1 MHQKMNKNIKSADMD
16 CKILIRKLGRM
27 AAIAVLLFT
36 WSGMTA
42 QNTSNNKSLITVKG
56 MVIDSHTKKPVAA
69 AQISDLENK
78 ASAVTDDK
86 GNFTIQL
93 LSLNSILKVVAY
105 DYSLSEVALRGRDNL
120 TVELFPNQFSDY
132 FHNVN
137 TLSGEKRNSAVS
149 SSIKITDKIDKSN
162 AMTADE
168 LLQYELAGDVR
179 GITRSGISGAGA
191 SLFIRG
197 INSLNA
203 NAQPLF
209 IVDGVIWNSLY
220 DATSVHQGF
229 FSNTLDNIDVNDI
242 ESISVLKD
250 GTSVYGSKASNGV
263 IIIKTKRGTS
273 PVTKINVS
281 ALAGYVTSPSGFP
294 MMKGDEFRVYAS
306 DLLKTQGVDWNSGS
320 SRFQFLE
327 ADPSNPM
334 IYYMYRNNTDWS
346 KEVYQNG
353 NVNSYNINVTGGDDK
368 ALYYFSLGYTG
379 NKDVVRTTSFQRIN
393 SRFNA
398 DLTFNKYIQM
408 GLNVGFSRIER
419 SLLDDGV
426 NRYSSPVW
434 MSKIKSPILN
444 PYNYTT
450 AGELAKEYARTDSF
464 DVGNPGAYIL
474 NSINKHKKFR
484 LNIGF
489 KPKVIITPELSFSTM
504 FDYNLDKSVER
515 RFVPL
520 FYKPVRIIPNLGLSY
535 NEINSQAMRNT
546 GVFDDSKLTYIKT
559 FNNTHHIS
567 AMLGWR
573 FVSNYYESDYIEEHN
588 TGQNNNTTIIGNRDF
603 FKVKGLNN
611 RTKSISNY
619 AGIDYNLHNRY
630 FISLAAAMDAS
641 SRFGN
646 ETKGG
651 FNLLGKSWG
660 IFPSVNASWIA
671 SAESFMKSLDFI
683 SFLKLKAGYGV
694 TGNDGILDNDA
705 MAYFAYMRFLGK
717 ANGIVIA
724 NLENPTLQW
733 ETTRRTNFGID
744 FTLFDRLTA
753 TFDYFMSNTSDLLVI
768 KDLPYVSG
776 LNKYWTNEGA
786 MKNNGFEASLNWR
799 ALNLKNF
806 KWEIGATVGH
816 YKNEITSL
824 PNGQY
829 LTSVY
834 DGEVITAVGNPAG
847 SFWGYKT
854 KGVFAKQTDAE
865 AAGLRIQNI
874 DGTFTYFGAGDM
886 IFDDPD
892 GNKLINELDKQVIGN
907 PNPDYYGN
915 ITSKISYKRFA
926 LNTIF
931 TYSYGNDVYNYQRSK
946 LEAGSDFSNQTS
958 AMLRRW
964 FFEGQKTDVP
974 KSYYGDP
981 MGNARFSDRWIED
994 GSYLKLKTITLSYE
1008 LPLKSDFIEGMHF
1021 WISANNLFTFTN
1033 YLGIDP
1039 ESSAMNSIYYQGV
1052 DTGLI
1057 PSTKSYYA
1065 GVKFNL

>member
-1 MHQKMNKNIKSADMD
+1 MNKYIKIADMD
-16 CKILIRKLGRM
+16 CTILNRKLGRM
-27 AAIAVLLFT
+27 TALAALLFV
-36 WSGMTA
+36 WYGLIA
-42 QNTSNNKSLITVKG
+42 QNPADNRSSITVKG
-56 MVIDSHTKKPVAA
+56 VVVDSHTKNPVSA
-69 AQISDLENK
+69 AQISDLDNK

-86 GNFTIQL
+86 GNFSIQL
-93 LSLNSILKVVAY
+93 PSLNSILKVVAY
-105 DYSLSEVALRGRDNL
+105 DYTPTEVSLRGRDYL
-120 TVELFPNQFSDY
+120 EIELFSDKFSNY
-132 FHNVN
+132 FQNIN
-137 TLSGEKRNSAVS
+137 TLTGEKRKSAVVS
-149 SSIKITDKIDKSN
+149 SVKSTGQTDNSN

-168 LLQYELAGDVR
+168 LLQYELSGDVR
-179 GITRSGISGAGA
+179 GITRSGLTGTGA

-229 FSNTLDNIDVNDI
+229 FSNTLDNIDIGDI

-263 IIIKTKRGTS
+263 IIVKTKRGTS

-281 ALAGYVTSPSGFP
+281 ALAGYITSPSKFP
-294 MMKGDEFRVYAS
+294 MMKGDEFRIYAS
-306 DLLKTQGVDWNSGS
+306 DLLKTQGFDWNSGS
-320 SRFQFLE
+320 SRFQFLG
-327 ADPSNPM
+327 ADPSDPM

-379 NKDVVRTTSFQRIN
+379 NKGVVKTTSFQRIN

-398 DLTFNKYIQM
+398 DLTFSKYIM
-408 GLNVGFSRIER
+408 AGLNVGFSRIER
-419 SLLDDGV
+419 SLLDDGI

-444 PYNYTT
+444 PYNYTSS
-450 AGELAKEYARTDSF
+450 GELAKDYARTDSF
-464 DVGNPGAYIL
+464 DVGNPAAYIQ
-474 NSINKHKKFR
+474 NSINNHKKFR

-489 KPKVIITPELSFSTM
+489 MPKVRITPELTLSTM

-520 FYKPVRIIPNLGLSY
+520 FYKPVRVIPNMGISY
-535 NEINSQAMRNT
+535 NEINSQVMRNT
-546 GVFDDSKLTYIKT
+546 GIFDDSRLTYVKD
-559 FNNTHHIS
+559 FNRIHHIS
-567 AMLGWR
+567 ALLGWR
-573 FVSNYYESDYIEEHN
+573 FSSNYYESDYIEEHN
-588 TGQNNNTTIIGNRDF
+588 TGQNNNTTIVGNRDF
-603 FKVKGLNN
+603 FQVKGLNN

-619 AGIDYNLHNRY
+619 ASVDYNLHNRY
-630 FISLAAAMDAS
+630 FVSLTAAMDAS

-651 FNLLGKSWG
+651 ISLLGKSWG
-660 IFPSVNASWIA
+660 VFPSVNVSWTA
-671 SAESFMKSLDFI
+671 SAESFMQSLDFI

-705 MAYFAYMRFLGK
+705 LAYFAFMRFLGK
-717 ANGIVIA
+717 ANGLVIA
-724 NLENPTLQW
+724 NLENPALKW
-733 ETTRRTNFGID
+733 ETTRRANIGID
-744 FTLFDRLTA
+744 LTLFNRLTA
-753 TFDYFMSNTSDLLVI
+753 TFDYFLSNTSDLLVI

-776 LNKYWTNEGA
+776 LNKYWTNDGTL
-786 MKNNGFEASLNWR
+786 KNNGFEASLNWR
-799 ALNLKNF
+799 ALNLKNL

-824 PNGQY
+824 PGGEY

-834 DGEVITAVGNPAG
+834 DGQVITAVGNPAG

-854 KGVFAKQTDAE
+854 KGVFARQSDAE
-865 AAGLRIQNI
+865 TAGLHIQNA

-915 ITSKISYKRFA
+915 ITSKISFKRFA

-946 LEAGSDFSNQTS
+946 LESGSDFSNQTS

-964 FFEGQKTDVP
+964 IFEGQNTDIP
-974 KSYYGDP
+974 KSYYADP
-981 MGNARFSDRWIED
+981 MGNSRFSDRWIED
-994 GSYLKLKTITLSYE
+994 GSYLKLKTLTLSYE
-1008 LPLKSDFIEGMHF
+1008 LPVKSNFIEGIQF
-1021 WISANNLFTFTN
+1021 WISANNLVTFTS
-1033 YLGIDP
+1033 YLGLDP
-1039 ESSAMNSIYYQGV
+1039 ESSSMNSVYYQGI
-1052 DTGLI
+1052 DAGLI